1 MARISQ
7 VNAGIVRKDFA
18 RVGEARASLKRLS
31 TQDLL
36 EICKKAAG
44 YFLNGTLPLGDAGHT
59 QSPDQYLTTLSA
71 TSGLPFV
78 MVRRNST
85 KIAQALENMRLILNG
100 LTRGLELAV
109 LDRGFG

>member
-1 MARISQ
+1 MTSSLPHLPALRRGKDYASLDTVEVRDCRSGEPMARISQ

-59 QSPDQYLTTLSA
+59 QSPDQYLTT
-71 TSGLPFV
+71 
-78 MVRRNST
+78 
-85 KIAQALENMRLILNG
+85 
-100 LTRGLELAV
+100 
-109 LDRGFG
+109 